1 MEIRVTKVTA
11 HLHICKNNNFYDEST
26 HLHSCVLGSH
36 FVCVCVCVF
45 GVFIMCVCGGG
56 GGGGGGGE
64 GGQNV
69 CFFFCLFSHR

>member
-36 FVCVCVCVF
+36 FVCVCVCVYLGF
-45 GVFIMCVCGGG
+45 LLCVCVWGGG
-56 GGGGGGGE
+56 RRE

-69 CFFFCLFSHR
+69 CFFFLFVQS